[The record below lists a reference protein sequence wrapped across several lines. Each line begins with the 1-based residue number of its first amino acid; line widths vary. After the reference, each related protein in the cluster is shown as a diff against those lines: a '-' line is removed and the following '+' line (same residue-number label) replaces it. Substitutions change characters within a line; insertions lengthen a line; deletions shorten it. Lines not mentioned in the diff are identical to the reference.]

1 MYLDLPLER
10 IHKFAFKAAEASHC
24 ARGQGR
30 YWEMHKELFANQRAL
45 NPELL
50 PTYAEKIGLDVLA
63 FNKCLESEEYA
74 SEIRKDMALARTAGF
89 TGTPSFGLGFTDPEN
104 PNQVKIVR
112 SIKGAQAFNAFKFN
126 IDSLLSEAKK

>member
-45 NPELL
+45 NPEQLT
-50 PTYAEKIGLDVLA
+50 TYAEKIGLDVLA
-63 FNKCLESEEYA
+63 FNKCLESGEYA
-74 SEIRKDMALARTAGF
+74 SEIRKDMAVARKAGL
-89 TGTPSFGLGFTDPEN
+89 TSTPSFGLGFIDPQD
-104 PNQVKIVR
+104 PTQVKIVR
-112 SIKGAQAFNAFKFN
+112 SIKGAQAFNAFKVN
-126 IDSLLSEAKK
+126 IDSLLSEAQK